1 MKIILRFLFMILQS
15 TCYLATLSILHQFK
29 PVPFPLD
36 QVDISHLV
44 SSAPDLGPNVKIPVL
59 VSEYCRDS
67 ISDGAA
73 VVISGGQAQQFS
85 HSVIEAAASKGMD
98 VQVQGESEGWT
109 PGWECSQ

>member
-1 MKIILRFLFMILQS
+1 M
-15 TCYLATLSILHQFK
+15 
-29 PVPFPLD
+29 PFPLD
-36 QVDISHLV
+36 QVDIFHFV
-44 SSAPDLGPNVKIPVL
+44 SSAPDLGPDMEIPVL

-85 HSVIEAAASKGMD
+85 KSIIEAAAGERVN
-98 VQVQGESEGWT
+98 VQVEGESEGWT